1 MAVTNQ
7 QLYEAIRAGAG
18 APVGTALDDM
28 NRLLAYCNAA
38 VERYASVAPEAVKDM
53 AVIQLGQYL
62 YDAPIAAR
70 RNASN
75 ALSESGVRAILAPY
89 RRLTAT
95 LIDPVSGEP
104 RRVVIADGGVA
115 VFEWAHEGDASMIP
129 ADKLGLRPGPTR
141 KEVYDLITA
150 IVMAGANVTLT
161 PDASA
166 NSLSIAATGGGGGSG
181 LTPDQSRHIAKA
193 VQVAQ
198 VTLSADDLVFMSE
211 DGTTTTIDLAPAIN
225 PLIQSWARSTAQPSD
240 LEAQVRVLPSIVD
253 LREFESAFTEDTT
266 VVDGKALN
274 IATVNQWTDMDYT
287 VESLTPDAELTVTVK
302 ATGEP
307 DGQVRFDLSALEEKI
322 RIAVQ
327 HGGEIVDSTRGI
339 LFRNPPDNNRYYV
352 GMKADR
358 SLYFAADTADN
369 YTINID
375 VHEHNATP
383 FVVAADLDG
392 INDVI
397 DPRIESFAR
406 AGSREFFPT
415 DRLPI
420 SVRGLANRNIA
431 GLAIVGNRAVE
442 QRLTG
447 FPLGAFNLNA
457 QANRTG
463 EFHITL
469 QVGITGRS
477 DVTLGLGGPR
487 VENNVIQAFL
497 FSSVLR
503 NAPAWVLGGATEGVK
518 VGELDV
524 ISLPVNRQGRPTGPP
539 KTQGT
544 VEFWFGRTPEA
555 AGATNAGY
563 LLKYVPASNGDSDK
577 TFNITGRLSMSFTAS
592 DSAVGQASEFSL
604 VGPLW
609 ASTARD
615 LLTTNPAENE
625 NLVDPGSGGWTIS
638 SAGRTAGLFTK
649 TSPSPD
655 SREVIFPLN
664 PPTTF
669 IDSIWITSRTSAGN
683 ISRVRI
689 PWGGFF
695 NRDGN
700 IYVTTIPL
708 NIRRAPIRAA
718 LVQMG
723 HNPTSALTFFKILQ
737 SRARGS
743 LNSGVFVDIHPGGF
757 FGTFG

>member
-397 DPRIESFAR
+397 DPRIASFAR

-420 SVRGLANRNIA
+420 SVRGLANRDIA
-431 GLAIVGNRAVE
+431 GLAIVGNRPSSSA
-442 QRLTG
+442 LTG

-463 EFHITL
+463 EFHIYSS
-469 QVGITGRS
+469 GRHHRAFRRHPGPGRPTCREQRHPGVPVLLGAPERS
-477 DVTLGLGGPR
+477 GLGPGWR
-487 VENNVIQAFL
+487 H
-497 FSSVLR
+497 R
-503 NAPAWVLGGATEGVK
+503 GVK

-544 VEFWFGRTPEA
+544 VEFWFGRTVAA

-577 TFNITGRLSMSFTAS
+577 TFNITARLSMSFTAS

-625 NLVDPGSGGWTIS
+625 NLVDPNGGGWTIS
-638 SAGRTAGLFTK
+638 SAVGPPACSRRLRRLPTRGRSSF
-649 TSPSPD
+649 
-655 SREVIFPLN
+655 R
-664 PPTTF
+664 
-669 IDSIWITSRTSAGN
+669 
-683 ISRVRI
+683 
-689 PWGGFF
+689 
-695 NRDGN
+695 
-700 IYVTTIPL
+700 
-708 NIRRAPIRAA
+708 
-718 LVQMG
+718 
-723 HNPTSALTFFKILQ
+723 
-737 SRARGS
+737 
-743 LNSGVFVDIHPGGF
+743 
-757 FGTFG
+757 